1 MPSPKR
7 RDARPCAARSS
18 RLFKPDIGLEPG
30 QRGDRAMMRVALLR
44 FGRSRSLSLR
54 LAGIYGLLLAAAVL
68 VVAGVTF
75 AVVRVHL
82 EQALDGQL
90 RNTAVSFQ
98 RASVGHEPGLAG
110 LARQT
115 RRWLA
120 DRPLPIDQM
129 AAVRLADGRVLTS
142 AGGLDLYEVPRP
154 DRLLDAR
161 HSQWLNLVG
170 REGDIRALTVPIRA
184 HGHQL
189 GTLVLLAYQRPVYR
203 TLQAL
208 LDSIAVASVAGLALA
223 LLLGLVLVRR
233 SLRPLQTMA
242 AEVAAVESDGDLSR
256 RLGLHNEQDEV
267 GQLAHAFD
275 AMLARLAQAFQA
287 QRRFLADA
295 SHELRTPITVAR
307 AQLELLGDGGGMDQH
322 GGLVLVTEELD
333 RVGRIVDD
341 LLLLARLDEGI
352 PLRREPVEIELVL
365 REAVLRGLLLAPRRI
380 DVEAEPGMCAI
391 ADPDRL
397 LQVITNLV
405 TNAIT
410 HTDEDGR
417 IAVTGGREHD
427 HAVITVSDDGCGISS
442 HELPRIFERLYRGA
456 SERKLRPEG
465 SGLGL
470 AIASSLVRAMDG
482 TIEAR
487 STSEG
492 TTFTIHLP
500 LVAGDD
506 QADPTDAVPPAV
518 KEPAASAASYRLD

>member
-18 RLFKPDIGLEPG
+18 RLFKPDSGLEPG
-30 QRGDRAMMRVALLR
+30 QRGDRAMMRVALQR

-203 TLQAL
+203 TLHAL

-275 AMLARLAQAFQA
+275 AMLARLEQAFQA

-295 SHELRTPITVAR
+295 SRELRTPITVAR
-307 AQLELLGDGGGMDQH
+307 A
-322 GGLVLVTEELD
+322 
-333 RVGRIVDD
+333 
-341 LLLLARLDEGI
+341 
-352 PLRREPVEIELVL
+352 
-365 REAVLRGLLLAPRRI
+365 
-380 DVEAEPGMCAI
+380 
-391 ADPDRL
+391 
-397 LQVITNLV
+397 
-405 TNAIT
+405 
-410 HTDEDGR
+410 
-417 IAVTGGREHD
+417 
-427 HAVITVSDDGCGISS
+427 
-442 HELPRIFERLYRGA
+442 
-456 SERKLRPEG
+456 
-465 SGLGL
+465 
-470 AIASSLVRAMDG
+470 MDG

-487 STSEG
+487 SASEAPPSPSTYRSLPA
-492 TTFTIHLP
+492 TTRRT
-500 LVAGDD
+500 A
-506 QADPTDAVPPAV
+506 PTH
-518 KEPAASAASYRLD
+518 SLQR